1 MCNAAR
7 AEKSLPRSILYAA
20 DDVRTIVLGRG
31 WYARPAEQSDAMDA
45 WFARAADLLA
55 PHAADRSALEAMLAL
70 VFQYDATE
78 ILARPEN
85 QEVLMRTGAREVIR
99 ELANHVLDGGIVNSD
114 RFKEIVDAIKAAV
127 PHRSRVIFHPI
138 RLALAGRSGEGELD
152 RVILLIDAAAE
163 LPFSTKVKHTRERM
177 LEFCAALD

>member
-1 MCNAAR
+1 MSIAGS
-7 AEKSLPRSILYAA
+7 AEPSLPRAIPFGAVDVRSIL
-20 DDVRTIVLGRG
+20 IERG
-31 WYARPAEQSDAMDA
+31 WYAPEQIPNSLMET
-45 WFARAADLLA
+45 WFTRAADLLA
-55 PHAADRSALEAMLAL
+55 PHSADRAALEDMLAL
-70 VFQYDATE
+70 VFRYDAAG
-78 ILARPEN
+78 ILARCEN

-99 ELANHVLDGGIVNSD
+99 ELANHVLDGGIVDSD

-152 RVILLIDAAAE
+152 RVILLIDAAAD
-163 LPFSTKVKHTRERM
+163 LRFAVKVKPTRERM

>member
-1 MCNAAR
+1 MSTAGS
-7 AEKSLPRSILYAA
+7 AEDSLPRAILFGAA
-20 DDVRTIVLGRG
+20 DVRSIVIERG
-31 WYARPAEQSDAMDA
+31 WHTPKEEPNAAVEA
-45 WFARAADLLA
+45 WFTRAADLLA
-55 PHAADRSALEAMLAL
+55 PHAPDRAALDDMLAL
-70 VFQYDATE
+70 VFRYDARE

-85 QEVLMRTGAREVIR
+85 QEVLMRAGAREVIR

-114 RFKEIVDAIKAAV
+114 RFKEIVEAIKAAV

-152 RVILLIDAAAE
+152 RVILLIDSAAE
-163 LPFSTKVKHTRERM
+163 LPFSVKVKPTRERM